1 MVKKTDGKSCCCL
14 GKRCEVCIFLKEK
27 IIFTNKDGS
36 DTYKKREDLYLH
48 FNSEYVIYLISLKYA
63 TKKQYVGSCISSCFY
78 NYRNCH
84 KEFCNNHSV
93 VQVSFYAQFMLNGQC
108 GIDDWEIISI
118 DKGRNNF
125 LLSKYTPEV

>member
-84 KEFCNNHSV
+84 KEFCKNHSV

-125 LLSKYTPEV
+125 LWSKVTPEV

>member
-108 GIDDWEIISI
+108 GIDDWEITSI

-125 LLSKYTPEV
+125 LLSKVTLEV

>member
-78 NYRNCH
+78 NYHNCH

-125 LLSKYTPEV
+125 LLSKVTLEV

>member
-125 LLSKYTPEV
+125 LLSKVTLEV

>member
-1 MVKKTDGKSCCCL
+1 MVKKTDGKSNCCL

-125 LLSKYTPEV
+125 LLSKVTPEV

>member
-1 MVKKTDGKSCCCL
+1 MVKKTDGKSNCCL

-108 GIDDWEIISI
+108 GIDDWEITSI

-125 LLSKYTPEV
+125 LLSKVTLEV

>member
-48 FNSEYVIYLISLKYA
+48 FNSEYVFYLISLKYA

-125 LLSKYTPEV
+125 LLSKVTPEV

>member
-125 LLSKYTPEV
+125 LLSKVTPEV

>member
-63 TKKQYVGSCISSCFY
+63 TKKQYVGSCSSSCFY
-78 NYRNCH
+78 NYHNCH

-125 LLSKYTPEV
+125 LLSKVTLEV

>member
-125 LLSKYTPEV
+125 LWSKVTPEV

>member
-93 VQVSFYAQFMLNGQC
+93 VQVSFYA
-108 GIDDWEIISI
+108 
-118 DKGRNNF
+118 
-125 LLSKYTPEV
+125 

>member
-36 DTYKKREDLYLH
+36 DTYNKREDLYLH
-48 FNSEYVIYLISLKYA
+48 FHSEYVIYLISLKYA

-125 LLSKYTPEV
+125 LLSKVTPEV

>member
-93 VQVSFYAQFMLNGQC
+93 VQVLFYAQFMLNGQC

-125 LLSKYTPEV
+125 LLSKVTLEV

>member
-93 VQVSFYAQFMLNGQC
+93 VQVSFDAQFMLNGQC

-125 LLSKYTPEV
+125 LLSKVTPEV

>member
-118 DKGRNNF
+118 DKGRNNL
-125 LLSKYTPEV
+125 LLSKVTLEV

>member
-63 TKKQYVGSCISSCFY
+63 TKKQCVGSCISSCFY

-125 LLSKYTPEV
+125 LLSKVTPEV

>member
-93 VQVSFYAQFMLNGQC
+93 IQVSFYAQFMLNGQC

-125 LLSKYTPEV
+125 LLSKVTPEV

>member
-78 NYRNCH
+78 KYRNCH

-125 LLSKYTPEV
+125 LLSKVTPEV

>member
-108 GIDDWEIISI
+108 CIDNWEIISI

-125 LLSKYTPEV
+125 LWSKVTPEV